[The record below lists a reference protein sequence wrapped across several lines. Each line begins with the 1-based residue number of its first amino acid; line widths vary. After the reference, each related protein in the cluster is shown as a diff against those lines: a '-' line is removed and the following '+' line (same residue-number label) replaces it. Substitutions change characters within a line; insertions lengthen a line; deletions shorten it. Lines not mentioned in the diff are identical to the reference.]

1 MAFFFL
7 QKKVYEYLCM
17 QVSTVTTVQ
26 WTNLIVFNKQVIVW
40 LLCLS
45 IVHLHATYFS
55 FLCVAETLETCKTI
69 ATCTLFKKQPV
80 INSECNPVFL
90 SAVHIRSILPKCIV
104 TLSAFFLLI
113 ALFELFTNIV
123 CMASAIKKKWR
134 KKSSGSVLILTNE
147 RKCCHL

>member
-1 MAFFFL
+1 MAFFCK
-7 QKKVYEYLCM
+7 KKVYEYLSM

-69 ATCTLFKKQPV
+69 ATCILFKKKPV

-90 SAVHIRSILPKCIV
+90 SAVHVRSILPKCIV
-104 TLSAFFLLI
+104 TLSAFFFIDCL
-113 ALFELFTNIV
+113 V
-123 CMASAIKKKWR
+123 WVVYKYCMYGFSNKIMEG
-134 KKSSGSVLILTNE
+134 KKSYGSVLILTNE